1 MEYNISFYK
10 ETHIIPI
17 QASLIL
23 VIPLS
28 CTYYLPLRLKIGL
41 KALWNTVLGFTIDTG
56 GGVSIV
62 NELWVLKK
70 KIYSVNYTKAPL
82 CFYLSS
88 PQEELCRSAART
100 WAHSRYFTEIHS
112 IADCETARAPHVC
125 HVKTGNGPI
134 CRDPNPLS
142 SCWDSNNIL
151 VSGFQLWSCGA
162 LWSTYIKQGR
172 IWRGVMGYMGNVYS
186 YNYCMRE
193 G

>member
-1 MEYNISFYK
+1 M
-10 ETHIIPI
+10 PI

-23 VIPLS
+23 VILLS

-56 GGVSIV
+56 GGVGIV
-62 NELWVLKK
+62 NELRVLKK
-70 KIYSVNYTKAPL
+70 KKIQCELHQSSPL
-82 CFYLSS
+82 FYLSA
-88 PQEELCRSAART
+88 PQEELRWSAART
-100 WAHSRYFTEIHS
+100 WAHSRYYTEIHF

-134 CRDPNPLS
+134 CRDSNPLS
-142 SCWDSNNIL
+142 PCWDSNNIL